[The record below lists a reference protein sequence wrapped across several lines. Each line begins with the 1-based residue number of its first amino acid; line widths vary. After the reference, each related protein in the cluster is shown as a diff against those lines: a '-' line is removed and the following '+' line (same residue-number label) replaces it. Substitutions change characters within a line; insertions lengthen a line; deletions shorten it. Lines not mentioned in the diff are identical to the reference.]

1 MPAVDTPSTPLSIV
15 ESQGSLGYLDNELS
29 PSETV
34 YLWHNPLTTEV
45 PDGIISPYAG
55 EGFMDEQFNN
65 FINEN
70 ALFGFELQQ
79 YEN

>member
-1 MPAVDTPSTPLSIV
+1 MVDTPPSPLSTV
-15 ESQGSLGYLDNELS
+15 DSQGSLRYLDNGLS
-29 PSETV
+29 PPETD
-34 YLWHNPLTTEV
+34 V
-45 PDGIISPYAG
+45 PDAINNAIISPYAG
-55 EGFMDEQFNN
+55 EEFMDEQFNN